1 LRANNAAQNGQIGLS
16 ELLLDSPRPK
26 EAAYTLL
33 PPISPIAC
41 PQGTS
46 DENATLRFFVRIEP
60 EVLCLAAP
68 IGQLVTPS
76 TRF

>member
-1 LRANNAAQNGQIGLS
+1 LRANNAAQNGRIGLS
-16 ELLLDSPRPK
+16 QLLLDSPRPK

-33 PPISPIAC
+33 PPISAIDC
-41 PQGTS
+41 PQGTT
-46 DENATLRFFVRIEP
+46 DQNGPLRFFVRIEP
-60 EVLCLAAP
+60 EVLCLADS